1 MARLSEERLAHVAF
15 LYYVQGMSQAEVAVA
30 LNVTRSN
37 VSRMLTQAREQSIVR
52 FEISYPLDREP
63 VLEKMLL
70 ANFSDQGVRDV
81 IVVPNLESGVG
92 RASQALL
99 SVGRAACGWLDS
111 NLVDGQILGLCW
123 GTTIESMVASAHFN
137 RHIDVEVVQLAGE
150 LSIDSRFSGHDLVR
164 RLAEKIGG
172 RYRYFNA
179 PATTPD
185 EATAKVL
192 AQSPQVAEALAA
204 ARASN
209 VAVLGIGEYGS
220 GSSDMFLQRA
230 DASEAE
236 IAEASAAG
244 AVGQM
249 SGRFYDSAGQQ
260 IDLSINRRILSL
272 DLTEVRNVATVVA
285 VASGANKASATR
297 AAITGGLV
305 DVLVVDES
313 LARALVSR

>member
-15 LYYVQGMSQAEVAVA
+15 LYYVQGMSQAEVASA

-52 FEISYPLDREP
+52 FEITYPLDREP
-63 VLEKMLL
+63 VMEKRLL
-70 ANFSDQGVRDV
+70 ARFADEGIREV

-99 SVGRAACGWLDS
+99 SVGRAACAWLEN
-111 NLVDGQILGLCW
+111 NLSDGQVLGLCW
-123 GTTIESMVASAHFN
+123 GGTIESMVASAHFN
-137 RHIDVEVVQLAGE
+137 RHIDVEVVQMAGE

-185 EATAKVL
+185 EATAKAL

-204 ARASN
+204 ARASD
-209 VAVLGIGEYGS
+209 VAVLGIGQYGS

-230 DASEAE
+230 DASDAE
-236 IAEASAAG
+236 IREASEAG
-244 AVGQM
+244 AVGQV
-249 SGRFYDSAGQQ
+249 SGRFYDSDGQQ
-260 IDLSINRRILSL
+260 IDLAINRRILSL
-272 DLTEVRNVATVVA
+272 DLTEVRNVGTVVA
-285 VASGANKASATR
+285 VVSGAHKAGATR
-297 AAITGGLV
+297 AAIAGGLV
-305 DVLVVDES
+305 DVLVVDEA
-313 LARALVSR
+313 LGRALLAL

>member
-70 ANFSDQGVRDV
+70 SQFADQGVREA

-99 SVGRAACGWLDS
+99 SVGRAACGWLES
-111 NLVDGQILGLCW
+111 NLCDGQVVGLCW

-192 AQSPQVAEALAA
+192 AQSPQVAESLAA

>member
-63 VLEKMLL
+63 ALEKMLL

-111 NLVDGQILGLCW
+111 NLVDGQVLGLCW

-137 RHIDVEVVQLAGE
+137 RQIDVEVVQLAGE

-192 AQSPQVAEALAA
+192 AQSPQVAEALTA

-285 VASGANKASATR
+285 VASGEHKAPATR
-297 AAITGGLV
+297 AAIAGGLV

-313 LARALVSR
+313 LARALASR